1 MRYILLFAILILSSC
16 SQSES
21 SQDTM
26 AYADLKGFFET
37 EIARLEKM
45 NPEVYKTVARNK
57 ASETRSVGD
66 INWKTELS
74 LFSESDI
81 NKPAWKNSY
90 KVLNQSGKTIYL
102 ASDSSLRTREI
113 SIDKDGDGKISKIKI
128 LNYTQ
133 NMLYTSTE
141 QLTYIPDSLYQISK
155 QQHVLLIGNNRYYIK
170 GIL

>member
-1 MRYILLFAILILSSC
+1 MRYILFFAILVFSSC
-16 SQSES
+16 RQSES
-21 SQDTM
+21 SPETK
-26 AYADLKGFFET
+26 AYADVKGFFET
-37 EIARLEKM
+37 EIARLEKT
-45 NPEVYKTVARNK
+45 NPEVYKTVARNQ
-57 ASETRSVGD
+57 ASETRSVGN

-90 KVLNQSGKTIYL
+90 KVLNQAGKIIYL

-113 SIDKDGDGKISKIKI
+113 SINKDRDGKIRKIKI
-128 LNYTQ
+128 LNHTQ

-155 QQHVLLIGNNRYYIK
+155 QQHVVLIGNNQYYIQ